1 VWYCQLPSI
10 HAVLCSTRSGNF
22 EAVRLQ
28 RHIHRIFLE
37 ALHLRKREDKL
48 KTCKRDCP
56 GQLSCR
62 SRFLVWKLKMV
73 RFPKLID
80 FLPLFFY
87 SKTHVVRHFGGSPPR
102 VMFSPG
108 GIFHHFPGV
117 NFATIWLEN
126 WFIPWVWIEGLE
138 YGFWYFWRCLDFVAQ
153 RGQKFWFCDHNFWEK
168 YSIYLV
174 LRNIISI

>member
-1 VWYCQLPSI
+1 MKTRLPWTTLLSLKI
-10 HAVLCSTRSGNF
+10 SC
-22 EAVRLQ
+22 
-28 RHIHRIFLE
+28 
-37 ALHLRKREDKL
+37 L
-48 KTCKRDCP
+48 KTQN
-56 GQLSCR
+56 GQVPQTD
-62 SRFLVWKLKMV
+62 RFLTT
-73 RFPKLID
+73 
-80 FLPLFFY
+80 FFH

-174 LRNIISI
+174 WRNIISIKKTCVFSIFLQTRIKQCLKTTLTGT